1 MRPSLQPQRCAHPRR
16 TSPARSSWGASHG
29 QPRRCGRA
37 AAGAALLA
45 ASGGALALAAAA
57 AANAS
62 PWWENYDLKQSFL
75 CPGGRTLVLER
86 NASQA
91 SIQGGGFSSTLFR
104 EADNSNDLTF
114 RNDNFRLSLRGD
126 ELTLEQFPQRITCL
140 RSQEG

>member
-1 MRPSLQPQRCAHPRR
+1 MSPLLQPQRCARPRR
-16 TSPARSSWGASHG
+16 YRPARSSWGTCHG
-29 QPRRCGRA
+29 QPGRCGRA
-37 AAGAALLA
+37 AATAALLA
-45 ASGGALALAAAA
+45 AAGGAWALAAAA
-57 AANAS
+57 AAIAA

-91 SIQGGGFSSTLFR
+91 SIQGGGFNSTLFR
-104 EADNSNDLTF
+104 EADNSPDLTY
-114 RNDNFRLSLRGD
+114 RNDSVRVSLRGD